1 MKESASTIYG
11 IHAVEE
17 ALQSDKEINKIIV
30 AKGAKHALIDVLM
43 NQARKKGITVQMVPK
58 ESTVFPKQRNHQGI
72 VAFISPVVYQR
83 LDEIV
88 QQLFEAGKN
97 PTILVLDHI
106 TDVRNFGAIA
116 RTALCMGV
124 HAIVIQSQGS
134 VQVTDDAVKTS
145 AGALLTIPVCKVSNM
160 KSTMELLNQSG
171 ITTVGLSEKANK
183 ELPFAD
189 LSGPVALILG
199 NEETGL
205 SNDVLKRC
213 TQLVK
218 IPMKSDKVGSLNVS
232 NAAAMAM
239 YERLKQAL

>member
-1 MKESASTIYG
+1 
-11 IHAVEE
+11 V
-17 ALQSDKEINKIIV
+17 
-30 AKGAKHALIDVLM
+30 
-43 NQARKKGITVQMVPK
+43 NQARKKGITVQLVPK
-58 ESTVFPKQRNHQGI
+58 ESAVFPKQRNHQGI
-72 VAFISPVVYQR
+72 VAFISPVVYQNI
-83 LDEIV
+83 DEIIL
-88 QQLFEAGKN
+88 QLFEAGKN

-116 RTALCMGV
+116 RTALCLGV

>member
-30 AKGAKHALIDVLM
+30 AKGAKHALIEELM
-43 NQARKKGITVQMVPK
+43 KQARKKGITVQMVPK
-58 ESTVFPKQRNHQGI
+58 DSYVFPKQRNHQGI
-72 VAFISPVVYQR
+72 VAFISPVVYHQIE
-83 LDEIV
+83 DIIP
-88 QQLFEAGKN
+88 QLFEQGIN

-106 TDVRNFGAIA
+106 TDVRNFGSIA
-116 RTALCMGV
+116 RTALCMGIN
-124 HAIVIQSQGS
+124 AIVIQHQSS

-145 AGALLTIPVCKVSNM
+145 AGALLTIPVCRVQNM
-160 KSTMELLNQSG
+160 KTTMELLNQSG

-183 ELPFAD
+183 EIPFAD
-189 LSGPVALILG
+189 LSGPVALIVG
-199 NEETGL
+199 NEESGL

-218 IPMKSDKVGSLNVS
+218 IPMKSTKIGSLNVA
-232 NAAAMAM
+232 NAAAIAM
-239 YERLKQAL
+239 YERVKQMM